1 MTRHTFLKTFLPC
14 ALGAAVAIFAV
25 VPGIHRAAAAD
36 HTLTVVGW
44 GGSFQ
49 DAQREAI
56 WKPFEKA
63 TGIVIKEDTWN
74 GNFGKVK
81 AMVESKSVT
90 WDVVWGD
97 YAHAVAGC
105 EAGILVPI
113 IDLVD
118 DPKDFLPGIHH
129 ECGISDSLFST
140 LAAYDGDKIPAAWNG
155 QVPTTAAEALDVQ
168 KFPGKRGLRK
178 IVKGLFEFTLMATGV
193 PADKVYDVL
202 ATDEGVQRVLN
213 KFESMKGSIVWYT
226 SSAQGL
232 QLLADGE
239 VSVSYTYAG
248 RVFIANQKEKR
259 NLKLIWDGQVYST
272 NTIFVPK
279 GANVED
285 ARKLIKFALQP
296 KVSADFSNL
305 SAYGPAR
312 KSAVPLVNE
321 DVRKALP
328 NYPPNLKNALLRNEQ
343 FWADQEQRI
352 NEKFTAWLAKQ

>member
-1 MTRHTFLKTFLPC
+1 MRSNRAFWSQLSLM
-14 ALGAAVAIFAV
+14 LGAAIGAIVLSF
-25 VPGIHRAAAAD
+25 VPVRAAD
-36 HTLTVVGW
+36 SLTAVAW
-44 GGSFQ
+44 GGSVQ
-49 DAQREAI
+49 DAQRDAT

-63 TGIVIKEDTWN
+63 TGIVVKEDTWN

-81 AMVESKSVT
+81 AMVEAKSVT

-118 DPKDFLPGIHH
+118 DPKDFLPGVHH
-129 ECGISDSLFST
+129 ECGVSDSLFST
-140 LAAYDGDKIPAAWNG
+140 LMAFDANKIPAAWNG
-155 QVPTTAAEALDVQ
+155 KMPTTAAEAFDVQ

-178 IVKGLFEFTLMATGV
+178 IVKGLFEFTLMTTGV
-193 PADKVYDVL
+193 PANKVYDVL
-202 ATDEGVQRVLN
+202 ATDEGVQRVLS
-213 KFESMKGSIVWYT
+213 KFESMKGSIIWYT

-239 VSVSYTYAG
+239 VALSYTYAG
-248 RVFIANQKEKR
+248 RVFVANQKEKR
-259 NLKLIWDGQVYST
+259 NLKMIWDGQVYST

-279 GANVED
+279 GGNVE
-285 ARKLIKFALQP
+285 AAKKLIKFAIEPQA
-296 KVSADFSNL
+296 SANFANL

-312 KSAVPLVNE
+312 TSALKLVNA
-321 DVRKALP
+321 DVREALP
-328 NYPPNLKNALLRNEQ
+328 NYPPNLKNALLRNES

>member
-1 MTRHTFLKTFLPC
+1 MLILPRAFSVFLAISLTSAVLP
-14 ALGAAVAIFAV
+14 
-25 VPGIHRAAAAD
+25 AAAAENA
-36 HTLTVVGW
+36 LTVVGW

-56 WKPFEKA
+56 WKPFEKQSGVA
-63 TGIVIKEDTWN
+63 IKEDTWN

-113 IDLVD
+113 VDLVD

-140 LAAYDGDKIPAAWNG
+140 LTAYDGNKLPAAWNG
-155 QVPTTAAEALDVQ
+155 KAPTTAAEALDVQ

-193 PADKVYDVL
+193 PAEKVYDVL

-213 KFESMKGSIVWYT
+213 KFDAMKGSIVWYT

-239 VSVSYTYAG
+239 VAVSYTYAG

-279 GANVED
+279 GANVAE
-285 ARKLIKFALQP
+285 AKKLIKFALQP
-296 KVSADFSNL
+296 KVSAEFSNL

-312 KSAVPLVNE
+312 KSAVEFVKA
-321 DVRKALP
+321 DVREALP
-328 NYPPNLKNALLRNEQ
+328 NYPPNLKNALLRNES